1 MDTTIRIKMIT
12 TLVGTTNIDSDGRTV
27 WINRNC
33 QCLARFCPVSRE
45 YNMHWR
51 KPQVIRHRG
60 AEPTLD
66 DWESFVAVID
76 ESFEIK
82 IGPEH
87 RPFYIQEPTK

>member
-1 MDTTIRIKMIT
+1 
-12 TLVGTTNIDSDGRTV
+12 
-27 WINRNC
+27 
-33 QCLARFCPVSRE
+33 
-45 YNMHWR
+45 MHWR